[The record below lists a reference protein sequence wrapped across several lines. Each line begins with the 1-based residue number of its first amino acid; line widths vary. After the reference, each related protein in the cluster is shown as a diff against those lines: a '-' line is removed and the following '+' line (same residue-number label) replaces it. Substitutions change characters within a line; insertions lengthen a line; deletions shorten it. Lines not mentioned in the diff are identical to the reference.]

1 MVTEYA
7 RLPNAPGERGRTM
20 KVARGALQLPLALWE
35 RAGVRET
42 GMATAT
48 YVFSG
53 GVDAMAVR
61 SFIEGSPWNRIR

>member
-1 MVTEYA
+1 
-7 RLPNAPGERGRTM
+7 M